1 MLECLTLTLCVVG
14 GMQISPDYYQ
24 LEVLDTVQERIWTYY
39 MPMPRMVVPHSAISL
54 IT

>member
-14 GMQISPDYYQ
+14 GMQISPDYYR

-39 MPMPRMVVPHSAISL
+39 MPVPESHRILAEISEV
-54 IT
+54 